1 MSQQKSPP
9 RIGIPCDVFA
19 RGIHPFHGVG
29 EKYINAVVHGVG
41 GLPLLLPATGSGRD
55 LHREATYSV
64 ENLLDSVDG
73 LLLPG
78 SPSNVEPRHY
88 APELADD
95 GKADPQRDHLTLP
108 LVRAALSRKMPVLA
122 ICRGFQEL
130 NVALGGSL
138 HQSLQEQGNFI
149 EHREDLELTREQQY
163 SSAHL
168 VQLDSQGWLAEWLDA
183 EQWQVNSL
191 HGQGIDRLATGL
203 IAEAHAPDGLIE
215 AVRLADEEN
224 WAMGVQWHPEWQ
236 FAKDKLSSRLF
247 AEFGLAAERYSREK
261 ALLSVQ

>member
-41 GLPLLLPATGSGRD
+41 GLPLLLPATGSGGD
-55 LHREATYSV
+55 LHREATYSF

-130 NVALGGSL
+130 NVALGGTL
-138 HQSLQEQGNFI
+138 HQSLQQQGKFI
-149 EHREDLELTREQQY
+149 EHREDLTLSREQQY

-168 VQLDSQGWLAEWLDA
+168 VNLNPQGWLSEWLGA

-191 HGQGIDRLATGL
+191 HGQGIAALAPGL
-203 IAEAHAPDGLIE
+203 IAEAHAPDGLVE
-215 AVRLADEEN
+215 AVRLADEKG
-224 WAMGVQWHPEWQ
+224 WALGVQWHPEWQ
-236 FAKDKLSSRLF
+236 FANDKLSSRLF
-247 AEFGLAAERYSREK
+247 AEFGLAAETFSRK
-261 ALLSVQ
+261 KPY